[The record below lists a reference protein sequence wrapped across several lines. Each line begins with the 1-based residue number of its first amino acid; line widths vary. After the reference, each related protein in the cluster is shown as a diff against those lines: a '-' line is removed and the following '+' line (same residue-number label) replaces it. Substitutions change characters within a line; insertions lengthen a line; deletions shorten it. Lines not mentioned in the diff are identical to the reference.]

1 MREQNCIRGRIIVVN
16 QILKMNTKQ
25 ILIVSDPNVN
35 EKGLIIWKD
44 LSKNFET
51 TFVNSDERAIEMAN
65 RQHFDMVVMDS
76 TCGPIDTKK
85 LTAVLPVLQTEIE
98 LVRYEGE
105 SFEDLENKIKTVF
118 IKKKTQRIMRFLILD
133 ASTPIAWKNLP
144 SFSAN

>member
-1 MREQNCIRGRIIVVN
+1 MIVVN

-35 EKGLIIWKD
+35 ENGLSLWKD

-76 TCGPIDTKK
+76 TCAPIDTKK
-85 LTAVLPVLQTEIE
+85 LSAVLPILQTEIE
-98 LVRYEGE
+98 LISYEGE
-105 SFEDLENKIKTVF
+105 PFSHLETKIKSVF
-118 IKKKTQRIMRFLILD
+118 AKKKAQRIMRFLILD
-133 ASTPIAWKNLP
+133 ASTPNAWKNLP

>member
-1 MREQNCIRGRIIVVN
+1 
-16 QILKMNTKQ
+16 MNTKQ

>member
-1 MREQNCIRGRIIVVN
+1 
-16 QILKMNTKQ
+16 MNSKH

-35 EKGLIIWKD
+35 DNGLTIWKD

-51 TFVNSDERAIEMAN
+51 TLVNSDERAIEMAN
-65 RQHFDMVVMDS
+65 RQHFDMVVMDA
-76 TCGPIDTKK
+76 TCEPIDTKK
-85 LTAVLPVLQTEIE
+85 LAAVLPILQTEIE
-98 LVRYEGE
+98 LVNYEGE
-105 SFEDLENKIKTVF
+105 PYADLENKIKSSF